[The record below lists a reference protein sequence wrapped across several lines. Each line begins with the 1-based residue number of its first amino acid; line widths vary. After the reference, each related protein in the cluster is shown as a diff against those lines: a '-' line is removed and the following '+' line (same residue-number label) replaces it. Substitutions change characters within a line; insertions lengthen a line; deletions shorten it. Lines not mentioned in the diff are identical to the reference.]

1 MIKKLSIFSN
11 PFIGLYVRAFDD
23 VAIIPSILDNNVKA
37 EVKEVLGVKLLES
50 SVDPSYMYGVFSV
63 MNKNG
68 LIVSGFQMNGKI
80 DFELGDRNIMYMDD
94 VINAVGNDIIAN
106 DHAAMIHEDYE
117 SATVKKVED
126 VLGVETVRGRIG
138 TFPTVGSAAVV
149 TNRGMLVNPEVDE
162 DSLEILKDL
171 FKVEIKT
178 GTANFGSPM
187 VGASIIANSQG
198 VLVGSDT
205 TSIELLRIDDVF
217 SPSNRG
223 EYP

>member
-23 VAIIPSILDNNVKA
+23 VAIIPSILDDNVKA

-63 MNKNG
+63 INGNG
-68 LIVSGFQMNGKI
+68 LIVSGFQMKGKI
-80 DFELGDRNIMYMDD
+80 DFELGDRNIMYMDE

-106 DHAAMIHEDYE
+106 DHAAMIHEDYDP
-117 SATVKKVED
+117 ATVKKVED

-138 TFPTVGSAAVV
+138 AFPTVGSAAVV

-162 DSLEILKDL
+162 DSMEILKDL

-187 VGASIIANSQG
+187 VGASIIANSKG

-217 SPSNRG
+217 FPSN
-223 EYP
+223 P